1 MGGETHVDDGKNW
14 ALDNQIFGFYGC
26 WQAAGLRYDEERAS
40 RSDGTYRHDEAE
52 EVAVMDKL
60 PTKED
65 CEKTGKIVEAIAR
78 AALPDFR
85 IVRSIVEA
93 DWDHDGDP
101 VLWVRVVVD
110 IPPGEDLDP
119 SATIRLRQ
127 QVFRE
132 LQEAGIDA
140 YAVVTFPSYAE
151 MGDAA

>member
-1 MGGETHVDDGKNW
+1 
-14 ALDNQIFGFYGC
+14 
-26 WQAAGLRYDEERAS
+26 
-40 RSDGTYRHDEAE
+40 
-52 EVAVMDKL
+52 MDKL

-127 QVFRE
+127 QVFEE

>member
-1 MGGETHVDDGKNW
+1 MLTTDKNLAFDD
-14 ALDNQIFGFYGC
+14 QIFGLYGC
-26 WQAAGLRYDEERAS
+26 WQAAGLRCDEERAS
-40 RSDGTYRHDEAE
+40 RSDGPYGHDEAE
-52 EVAVMDKL
+52 EVSVMYKL
-60 PTKED
+60 PTKEE

-78 AALPDFR
+78 ATLPEFR
-85 IVRSIVEA
+85 VVRSVVEA

-119 SATIRLRQ
+119 SATGRLRL
-127 QVFRE
+127 QVFEE